1 MKHIMPK
8 FKKKL
13 FQSVN
18 KMKIYIYM
26 NHPITGKLYL
36 EENLVTMKP
45 QEKKYRQFY
54 LKTKG

>member
-18 KMKIYIYM
+18 KMKIYIYESPD
-26 NHPITGKLYL
+26 NGKTIFRREFGDY
-36 EENLVTMKP
+36 ETP
-45 QEKKYRQFY
+45 REKMQ
-54 LKTKG
+54 TVISQN